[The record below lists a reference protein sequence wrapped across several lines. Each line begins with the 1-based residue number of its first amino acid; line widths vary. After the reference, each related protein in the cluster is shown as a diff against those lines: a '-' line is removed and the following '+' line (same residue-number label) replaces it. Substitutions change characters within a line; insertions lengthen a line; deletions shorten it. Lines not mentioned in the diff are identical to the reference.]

1 MGARVTLVEKSKNSD
16 EFLVYIKK
24 DSAEKKFTACAVVI
38 ASGIMHLPKIPQF
51 SKNISNA
58 FIQIHAGNYRNPSE
72 IIEGAIVV
80 VGGGRSG
87 CQIVE
92 DLLSAEKKVYLCT
105 SKVGR
110 IPRRYRGRDID
121 YWYADSGFLDIT
133 VDELEDKSIIS
144 ENQPQVSGVGR
155 YGHTVSLQKLEK
167 DGVTLLGRLENI
179 ENDNLIL
186 KDNLRENIRY
196 ADQKSNEIKRS
207 IDDYVLRSGITTKKS
222 EDDPADIPWPE
233 KEFPVSPTSLSLT
246 EAGVS
251 AIIWCTGF
259 KTDFSWIDLPVLDE
273 SGFPVHK
280 RGVSSIP
287 GIYFVGFPWLYKR
300 KSGLICGVEEDAKYI
315 SKKIIDRLNNES
327 K

>member
-1 MGARVTLVEKSKNSD
+1 
-16 EFLVYIKK
+16 
-24 DSAEKKFTACAVVI
+24 
-38 ASGIMHLPKIPQF
+38 MHFPKIPQF

-72 IIEGAIVV
+72 IPQGAIVV

-92 DLLSAEKKVYLCT
+92 DLLSADRKVYLCT

-121 YWYADSGFLDIT
+121 YWYADSGFLDVT
-133 VDELEDKSIIS
+133 VDELDDKSIIS
-144 ENQPQVSGVGR
+144 ENQPQISGVGR
-155 YGHTVSLQKLEK
+155 YGHTVSLQKLQKE
-167 DGVTLLGRLENI
+167 GVTLLGRLENI
-179 ENDNLIL
+179 ENDILIL
-186 KDNLRENIRY
+186 KDNLGENIRY
-196 ADQKSNEIKRS
+196 ADQKSNETKRS
-207 IDDYVLRSGITTKKS
+207 IDEYVLHSGITTEKS
-222 EDDPADIPWPE
+222 EDDPADITWPE
-233 KEFPVSPTSLSLT
+233 KDFPVSPTSLNLT

-251 AIIWCTGF
+251 TIIWCTGF

-300 KSGLICGVEEDAKYI
+300 KSGLICGVKEDTKYI